1 MLTPRYY
8 FADDFRGFHDY
19 FLAQPHKETVFRK
32 GELLWKPGQPYDRLN
47 YFLSGAAAIL
57 RSMRPAGA
65 GSSAFT
71 APGPCSQAII
81 PQISG
86 SSCP

>member
-47 YFLSGAAAIL
+47 YRSGG
-57 RSMRPAGA
+57 PFCGA
-65 GSSAFT
+65 
-71 APGPCSQAII
+71 
-81 PQISG
+81 
-86 SSCP
+86 